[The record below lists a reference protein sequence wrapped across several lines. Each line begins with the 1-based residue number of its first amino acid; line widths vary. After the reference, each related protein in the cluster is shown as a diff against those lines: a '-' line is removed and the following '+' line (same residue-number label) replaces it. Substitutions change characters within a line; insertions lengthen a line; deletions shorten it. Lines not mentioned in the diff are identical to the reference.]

1 MKTWQIFAIG
11 VAGLILVLFLPKY
24 EPMIA
29 ALSSVV
35 IVAAVVA
42 GFLARPRREVFYV
55 STITFFDEI
64 DLLAL
69 EHDLIA
75 VRIEVV
81 RLWLLFLLTILA
93 VGFLVVTATK
103 GTTWKFS
110 LLDLDL
116 IKDPYFFG
124 NLFVMVV
131 WAILSA
137 WVSERWVLRNA
148 EVCRANSVSLP
159 PKQVVYSFVDGTGAY
174 YGGYA
179 YRFPFVR
186 SPQLASL
193 VLYDLRKPQI
203 NKIAMG
209 CLFHRP
215 VIIGRGLA
223 ELDEATVAA
232 QISPAEA
239 ES

>member
-1 MKTWQIFAIG
+1 MKAWQIFAIG
-11 VAGLILVLFLPKY
+11 ALGLILVLFLPAY
-24 EPMIA
+24 EPLIA
-29 ALSSVV
+29 GLSAVI
-35 IVAAVVA
+35 IVAAVIA
-42 GFLARPRREVFYV
+42 GFLARPQREVFYA
-55 STITFFDEI
+55 STITFIDEI

-81 RLWLLFLLTILA
+81 RLWLLFLPTVLA
-93 VGFLVVTATK
+93 VAFLVMTATK
-103 GTTWKFS
+103 GTIWKFS

-124 NLFVMVV
+124 VQLVMVV
-131 WAILSA
+131 WGILSA

-148 EVCRANSVSLP
+148 EVCRAASVSLP
-159 PKQVVYSFVDGTGAY
+159 PKRVVYSFVDVTGAY
-174 YGGYA
+174 YGGSA
-179 YRFPFVR
+179 CRFPFVR
-186 SPQLASL
+186 SPQLATL
-193 VLYDLRKPQI
+193 VLYDMRKPEL

-215 VIIGRGLA
+215 VIIGRGLT
-223 ELDEATVAA
+223 ELDEAAVA
-232 QISPAEA
+232 QVGTAEA